1 MSGQEANTNHA
12 RPYPA
17 TGTSPHL
24 TDEATEVPRGEG
36 ICSQYKLKMS
46 NGHGHRTS
54 TLQSQDAITSLSD
67 AKAHLPIYLSSM
79 VSQRGLGE
87 EVC

>member
-24 TDEATEVPRGEG
+24 ADEATEVPRGEG
-36 ICSQYKLKMS
+36 ICSQYKVVDKHE
-46 NGHGHRTS
+46 G
-54 TLQSQDAITSLSD
+54 
-67 AKAHLPIYLSSM
+67 
-79 VSQRGLGE
+79 
-87 EVC
+87 